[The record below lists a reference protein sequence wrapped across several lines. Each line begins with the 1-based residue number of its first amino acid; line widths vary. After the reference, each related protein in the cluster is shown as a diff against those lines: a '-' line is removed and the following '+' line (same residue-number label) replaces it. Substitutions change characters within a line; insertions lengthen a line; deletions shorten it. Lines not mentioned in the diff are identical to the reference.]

1 MANPNSIEFEFDLLA
16 LDGDN
21 AIENFK
27 NLFGKK
33 LKELGLNYEI
43 FNLNDSK
50 MTGGGGAIDS
60 GSSSTYPYNMFENF
74 MDTIFKKKHDIKA
87 ESSTMYDMLF
97 RNFKGHAEEDYT
109 KKMLEVASA
118 ENGYYINTADESK
131 QILEDDLQ
139 PTEEAVAEAKTG
151 TALPGLP
158 DLNNLNNGDIF
169 SYLQKSVGEL
179 SDPLKLSAPANTNES
194 AEPDVAEPKDDVKT
208 SDQDAVDKKESYD
221 DFESDIESELN
232 VKKRNKIITL
242 KLIIQYKDALLLEG
256 IKKG

>member
-50 MTGGGGAIDS
+50 MTGGGGGGAIDS

-118 ENGYYINTADESK
+118 ENGYYINTADQSK
-131 QILEDDLQ
+131 QILEDDL
-139 PTEEAVAEAKTG
+139 PPVEEAKADKTG
-151 TALPGLP
+151 TTLPVLH
-158 DLNNLNNGDIF
+158 DLNDINNGDIF
-169 SYLQKSVGEL
+169 SYVQKSVGEL
-179 SDPLKLSAPANTNES
+179 SDPLKLSSPANANEL
-194 AEPDVAEPKDDVKT
+194 AESKDDVET
-208 SDQDAVDKKESYD
+208 NDQPAVDKKDSYD
-221 DFESDIESELN
+221 DFDSDVESDELN
-232 VKKRNKIITL
+232 VKKRNKIFTL
-242 KLIIQYKDALLLEG
+242 KLVIQYKDALSLEG